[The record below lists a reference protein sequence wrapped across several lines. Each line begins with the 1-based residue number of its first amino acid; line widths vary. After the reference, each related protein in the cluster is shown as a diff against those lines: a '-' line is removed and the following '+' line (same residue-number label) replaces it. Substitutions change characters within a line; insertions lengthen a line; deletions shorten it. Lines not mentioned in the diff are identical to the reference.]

1 MAASREATEP
11 SLEALFAAAAASAK
25 REHAALET
33 NEAWELLTQEVLA
46 PLAQAQ
52 ELLLEPELRR
62 CTEMQHRRK
71 RPCAV
76 RFSCYDLASLDHP
89 SSQLL
94 EVLLQLRAAQQRLL
108 RMPSASARTEGVRAL
123 CAALR
128 DQAQGPS
135 DAATAPPATCAPSAA
150 SAPSAAMASAAR
162 FYAAGFDALL
172 DHGVFLMSDRLGE
185 ELSSLS
191 RFHLRCVFDL
201 WGGLPRPIDIQASK
215 WHELRFFQPREMAAD
230 AKRRRTTFSAAAIA
244 AAEARNRPPLRVTL
258 LNADGYA
265 MPPHGAMPRLRLCG
279 VANPPRR
286 PDTFWYATTPPAA
299 APPDRVS
306 PADTHL
312 PADPPA
318 AAAPADVALPPV
330 PPTPAAPHAAPPP
343 TADAPPSRMMT
354 SAADGCDGAGARAG
368 SGAGRAADASTGAD
382 AGSGG
387 EGGAEL
393 FARLQAISP
402 EVRREEYY

>member
-1 MAASREATEP
+1 MAASGEAREP

-33 NEAWELLTQEVLA
+33 NEAWQVLTQEVVP

-108 RMPSASARTEGVRAL
+108 RMPSASARTEAVRAL

-128 DQAQGPS
+128 DQAHGPPV
-135 DAATAPPATCAPSAA
+135 ATSAPAAA
-150 SAPSAAMASAAR
+150 SAPSAPSAAVGGRLCRGPVAASAAR

-172 DHGVFLMSDRLGE
+172 DDGVFLMSDRLAE

-191 RFHLRCVFDL
+191 RFHLRCVFDR

-230 AKRRRTTFSAAAIA
+230 ATRRRTTFSAAAIA

-265 MPPHGAMPRLRLCG
+265 MPPHGAMPRLRLRG
-279 VANPPRR
+279 PNPNPN
-286 PDTFWYATTPPAA
+286 P
-299 APPDRVS
+299 
-306 PADTHL
+306 
-312 PADPPA
+312 
-318 AAAPADVALPPV
+318 
-330 PPTPAAPHAAPPP
+330 
-343 TADAPPSRMMT
+343 
-354 SAADGCDGAGARAG
+354 
-368 SGAGRAADASTGAD
+368 
-382 AGSGG
+382 
-387 EGGAEL
+387 
-393 FARLQAISP
+393 
-402 EVRREEYY
+402 